1 MTQLLQWVDDA
12 GVVAAR
18 DELAFLDR
26 VALAVVEGLMLHGDV
41 ERMARDGAIRRIISA
56 VAFDM
61 AVDMLN
67 ERRLRRE
74 AVLRAMGR
82 AEQ

>member
-41 ERMARDGAIRRIISA
+41 ERMARDGAVRRIISA

-82 AEQ
+82 AER

>member
-41 ERMARDGAIRRIISA
+41 ERMARDGAVRRIISA

-82 AEQ
+82 DER

>member
-82 AEQ
+82 DER

>member
-41 ERMARDGAIRRIISA
+41 ERMARDGAVRRTISA

-82 AEQ
+82 DER

>member
-1 MTQLLQWVDDA
+1 MLGPVTMASREDIEA
-12 GVVAAR
+12 S

-41 ERMARDGAIRRIISA
+41 ERMTRDGAVRRIISA

-61 AVDMLN
+61 AVDMLH

-74 AVLRAMGR
+74 ALLRTMGR
-82 AEQ
+82 FDR

>member
-41 ERMARDGAIRRIISA
+41 ERMARDGAVRRTISA

-82 AEQ
+82 SV